1 MCWTSYR
8 ERDMR
13 EEAREREEEARR
25 FDVEAEEQLEERA
38 PAEEPERELVRS

>member
-25 FDVEAEEQLEERA
+25 FEVEAEEQFEERT
-38 PAEEPERELVRS
+38 PAEEPERELVRT

>member
-8 ERDMR
+8 ERNMN
-13 EEAREREEEARR
+13 EEAREREEQARR
-25 FDVEAEEQLEERA
+25 FEVEAETQFEERA